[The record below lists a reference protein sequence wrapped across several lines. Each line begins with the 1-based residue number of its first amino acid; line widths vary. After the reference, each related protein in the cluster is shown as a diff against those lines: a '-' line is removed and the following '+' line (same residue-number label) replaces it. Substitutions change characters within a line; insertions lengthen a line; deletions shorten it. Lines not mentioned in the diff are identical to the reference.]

1 MWIASLRPFE
11 SVDDETYSDVV
22 KRISTWDTEIEHGT
36 WVERLSHSCFA
47 NPALTAEF
55 VQAICSQVSK
65 WAIELDI
72 RDLAEKRLVEE
83 AQYRW
88 VNYRQLFDAAYLGR
102 VDLCEKFLAEFHA
115 GKFDDSAAFIKQDAF
130 DRAIEVAK
138 RVKPHSDLTHVN
150 QSYAYTRCIG
160 CAWFVYALILR
171 NHRVQ

>member
-1 MWIASLRPFE
+1 MRPNIAHLIGEYRVRPFE

-22 KRISTWDTEIEHGT
+22 KRISTWDTAIEHGT
-36 WVERLSHSCFA
+36 WVERLSHSRFA

-83 AQYRW
+83 SQYRW

-115 GKFDDSAAFIKQDAF
+115 GKFDDSADVIKQDAF

-138 RVKPHSDLTHVN
+138 
-150 QSYAYTRCIG
+150 TRQ
-160 CAWFVYALILR
+160 AAL
-171 NHRVQ
+171 